1 MNLLSKNLKCQTMLQ
16 KLPDITFLAEALDDP
31 FTYISIVTLRSHVAT
46 QVEHDMY
53 WLDKQVDSTIE
64 AKQFVRVEPERIVIA
79 VNVEKVDDM
88 AIDVALLSL
97 MEANLSTGYYEF
109 GETITY
115 NRSELLNDTNIN

>member
-1 MNLLSKNLKCQTMLQ
+1 MNLLSENLKCQTILQ

-31 FTYISIVTLRSHVAT
+31 FTYISIVTLRSHVAIK
-46 QVEHDMY
+46 VEHDMY
-53 WLDKQVDSTIE
+53 WLDKQIDSTIE

-97 MEANLSTGYYEF
+97 MEADLSTGYYEF